1 MTATVLLADDD
12 ADCLKIL
19 AMRCRSLGL
28 RVLTASDGED
38 LLASAERES
47 PDLVILDIG
56 MPGDDG
62 LQVAERLRRRKDK
75 RALPVIVCSG
85 QSDRSTLDHCN
96 LLGARYVPKGSQT
109 WPELRSLICHM
120 LHLNEP
126 PARPA
131 FARKGTLKLKFH
143 AAEGTADR
151 PAAR

>member
-28 RVLTASDGED
+28 RVLTAADGED
-38 LLASAERES
+38 VLASTERES

-62 LQVAERLRRRKDK
+62 LQVTERLRRIKDK

-85 QSDRSTLDHCN
+85 QSDRSTLDQCN
-96 LLGARYVPKGSQT
+96 LLGD
-109 WPELRSLICHM
+109 
-120 LHLNEP
+120 
-126 PARPA
+126 
-131 FARKGTLKLKFH
+131 RKSVV
-143 AAEGTADR
+143 
-151 PAAR
+151 

>member
-19 AMRCRSLGL
+19 ALRCRSLGL
-28 RVLTASDGED
+28 RVLTAADGED
-38 LLASAERES
+38 VLASAEREA

-62 LQVAERLRRRKDK
+62 LRVAERLRQIKGK
-75 RALPVIVCSG
+75 RPLPVIVCSG

-96 LLGARYVPKGSQT
+96 SLGARHVSKGSQT

-120 LHLNEP
+120 LQLTT
-126 PARPA
+126 PAPA
-131 FARKGTLKLKFH
+131 PTSVRRNPSRL
-143 AAEGTADR
+143 
-151 PAAR
+151 

>member
-19 AMRCRSLGL
+19 ALRCRSLGL
-28 RVLTASDGED
+28 RVLTASDGAD

-62 LQVAERLRRRKDK
+62 LQVAERLLQMKGQSH
-75 RALPVIVCSG
+75 LPLIVCSG
-85 QSDRSTLDHCN
+85 QADRSTLEQCN
-96 LLGARYVPKGSQT
+96 SLGARHVSKGSQT

-120 LHLNEP
+120 LRLDEHE
-126 PARPA
+126 
-131 FARKGTLKLKFH
+131 
-143 AAEGTADR
+143 
-151 PAAR
+151 PAAAPAAIRRPRLQFRSAAMPADGRLSQ

>member
-38 LLASAERES
+38 VLASAERES

-62 LQVAERLRRRKDK
+62 LQVAERLRRLKDK

-85 QSDRSTLDHCN
+85 HSDRSTLDHCN
-96 LLGARYVPKGSQT
+96 LLGARHVSKGSQT

-126 PARPA
+126 LARPA
-131 FARKGTLKLKFH
+131 FASKGTLKLRFH
-143 AAEGTADR
+143 CDETPER
-151 PAAR
+151 PSAR